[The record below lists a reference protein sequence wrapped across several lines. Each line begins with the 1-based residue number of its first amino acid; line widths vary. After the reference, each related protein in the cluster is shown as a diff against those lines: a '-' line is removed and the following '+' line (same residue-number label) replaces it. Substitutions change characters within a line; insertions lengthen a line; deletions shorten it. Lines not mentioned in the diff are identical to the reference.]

1 MMEWKMEQR
10 IRRRIWGGGGGGIF
24 EWRDVGINH
33 ALHEY
38 TALRRGVTVSEVM
51 VGGKKMA
58 ACCGE
63 DCIPSYLLRE
73 GITYRFFEAGE
84 VRRAGE
90 VRERFEG

>member
-1 MMEWKMEQR
+1 MERESVDGSGEEEEEYSNGRCRNKS
-10 IRRRIWGGGGGGIF
+10 RRA
-24 EWRDVGINH
+24 

-38 TALRRGVTVSEVM
+38 TALRRGVRVSEVM